1 MNTMIAYMGISASI
15 FLFSILFTDKLNV
28 NQEEKLLL

>member
-1 MNTMIAYMGISASI
+1 MNTMIAYTGISASI
-15 FLFSILFTDKLNV
+15 FLFSILFIDKLNV